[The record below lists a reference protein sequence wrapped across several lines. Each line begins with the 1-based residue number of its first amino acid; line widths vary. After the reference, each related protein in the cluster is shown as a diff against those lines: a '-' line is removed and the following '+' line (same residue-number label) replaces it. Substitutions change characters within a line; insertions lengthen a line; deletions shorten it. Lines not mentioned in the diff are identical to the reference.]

1 MVRRKS
7 QVEDGSRHAFVEL
20 FPPSLEKRWHSG
32 EEAAERIGKDEE
44 AVEKRGEPWREEIV
58 EAGPRTR

>member
-1 MVRRKS
+1 MVRRKL
-7 QVEDGSRHAFVEL
+7 QVEDRSRHAFVEL
-20 FPPSLEKRWHSG
+20 FSPSLEKRWHSG

-44 AVEKRGEPWREEIV
+44 AGEKPRRVEIV